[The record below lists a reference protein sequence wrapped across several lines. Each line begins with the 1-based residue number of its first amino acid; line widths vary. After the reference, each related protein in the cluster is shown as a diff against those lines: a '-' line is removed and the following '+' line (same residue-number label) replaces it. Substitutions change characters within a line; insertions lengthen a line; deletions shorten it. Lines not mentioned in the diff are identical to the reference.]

1 VKGTNI
7 PIPRQTTSF
16 GILKPKSN
24 LLFCRTKMGEES
36 KKKFFMGGLNYET
49 TEETLKTYFSKWGN
63 VTDCVVMRFPDSKRS
78 R

>member
-1 VKGTNI
+1 
-7 PIPRQTTSF
+7 
-16 GILKPKSN
+16 
-24 LLFCRTKMGEES
+24 MGEES